1 MRFIYHP
8 LASQESLCID
18 GDKFHHLFRT
28 RRTGDKNTSSLFLRN
43 LQDEYLYEYA
53 IMEVKKK
60 EAMLSLTTKV
70 QDEVSEASAKFL
82 HIGWC
87 MIDPKEIEKSLSFLN
102 EIGVGKISFIY
113 CQKSQKNFTP
123 NLERL
128 QKILTNSCE
137 QCGRTT
143 LMQLEVLPNLQEFKE
158 RYEGARMLHFCDNT
172 DVRDISTLLIGAE
185 GGWSE
190 EEVRLY
196 QDGLVG
202 VATPHILRSTTA
214 SIVASAQI
222 LLSQKH

>member
-1 MRFIYHP
+1 
-8 LASQESLCID
+8 
-18 GDKFHHLFRT
+18 
-28 RRTGDKNTSSLFLRN
+28 
-43 LQDEYLYEYA
+43 
-53 IMEVKKK
+53 MEVKKK
-60 EAMLSLTTKV
+60 EARLSLTTKV

-128 QKILTNSCE
+128 QKILVNSCE

-143 LMQLEVLPNLQEFKE
+143 LMQLEVLSNLQEFKE

-172 DVRDISTLLIGAE
+172 DVRDVSTLLIGAE

-222 LLSQKH
+222 LLSQKY